1 MGGLCNRERK
11 GGGLSRRMVACFAL
25 LLGCVACAGEPAQGV
40 AAPPGPKTV
49 LVAGDDQLPVFNDA
63 IAGMR
68 NRLLSSG
75 AVGSGDIQLV
85 SALPDGIAAGGVH
98 LATLDNVLET
108 IAAMRPRAGQGC
120 LVFATSHGGK
130 HQGLW
135 LAASQQF
142 LTPRM
147 LDLALQR
154 GCGTAPTVVVVSA
167 CFSGIFAQPPMAR
180 ANRVVLTAARPDRTS
195 FGCGAGREFT
205 VYDACLL
212 GALDAGGTWKG
223 AYYFVRRCVASEEQ
237 REGARPSEPQAWFGA
252 EVADKALPIGAL
264 PQ

>member
-1 MGGLCNRERK
+1 M
-11 GGGLSRRMVACFAL
+11 AAL
-25 LLGCVACAGEPAQGV
+25 ALVLGCAACVGVPAQSG

-49 LVAGDDQLPVFNDA
+49 LVAGDDGLPVFNDA
-63 IAGMR
+63 IAGLR
-68 NRLLSSG
+68 DRLLAHG
-75 AVGSGDIQLV
+75 AVRRADIRLI
-85 SALPDGIAAGGVH
+85 SALPDSIPASGGLPASGAG
-98 LATLDNVLET
+98 LATLDHVLGA

-154 GCGTAPTVVVVSA
+154 GCGTAPTVVVISA

-195 FGCGAGREFT
+195 FGCGAGRDFT

-212 GALDAGGTWKG
+212 AALDAGGTWKD
-223 AYYFVRRCVASEEQ
+223 AYGSARLCVAEEER
-237 REGARPSEPQAWFGA
+237 REGAFPSEPQAWFGPG
-252 EVADKALPIGAL
+252 VADLALPLG
-264 PQ
+264 PGP